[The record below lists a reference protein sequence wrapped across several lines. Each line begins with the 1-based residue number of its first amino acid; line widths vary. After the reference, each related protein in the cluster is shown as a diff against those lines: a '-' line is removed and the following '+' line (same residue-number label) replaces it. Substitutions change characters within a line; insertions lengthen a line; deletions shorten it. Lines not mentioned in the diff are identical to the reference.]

1 METNLTL
8 NAQITADVGKFIT
21 SLDRVNK
28 SVEKAATKMK
38 DVGKKMSTYLTLP
51 LVAAGGVAVAN
62 AVKFEK
68 LATSLN
74 VLTGSAEAGAKAFE
88 RLKTFSA
95 STPFQ
100 LDELVS
106 VNNQLMGFGL
116 TTDKAF
122 ESLQMLGDV
131 ASVSGADLAR
141 VAVAFGQSAAAGRVM
156 TQDLNQFINNGIPIY
171 QLLGDVTG
179 KNVGELRDLAS
190 QGKIT
195 FDLLEQAFKKG
206 TSEGGKFFGGTSKLS
221 KTLGGRLSTLR
232 DNFNLMMGDIGQ
244 LIGEFLSPL
253 ISVATKLMQGFQGLS
268 STTKTI
274 IVVVAGLAAAL
285 GPLIFSIGAI
295 SSILPI
301 LTLGMAKLSVAVN
314 SISLPVVAVTALIL
328 SLAAAAVYLWDN
340 WQLVVK
346 HLQNGF
352 KKLKNAALT
361 MAQGVVK
368 HLAFLA
374 QGFVNLAN
382 LAGFELSNP
391 LTALVGKLEG
401 LKETIIPVT
410 GEFGSF
416 GDAMRNV
423 GVAMGLVN
431 GQAAG
436 AASGIKKIGDEAK
449 KANEAVTTLNTTLSD
464 GGGGSSE
471 GADAK
476 SGMASG
482 VQRGAIEVQTFADD
496 YTDSVNSMVAANAA
510 LATSTADGVS
520 SMIGSFRQLAGDS
533 KALAMFEIAVNTA
546 RGIAAAV
553 QAGAGLVFPANIG
566 AIAAGVGAVVSGI
579 ASAKQALSSAPAF
592 ATGGIVGGSSF
603 SGDRVIARVNSG
615 EMILNGGQQNRLFN
629 MINGGNAS
637 GGGGFVASTK
647 IQGSDLLVSIERAT
661 NQRNRTRG
669 F

>member
-1 METNLTL
+1 
-8 NAQITADVGKFIT
+8 
-21 SLDRVNK
+21 
-28 SVEKAATKMK
+28 
-38 DVGKKMSTYLTLP
+38 
-51 LVAAGGVAVAN
+51 
-62 AVKFEK
+62 
-68 LATSLN
+68 
-74 VLTGSAEAGAKAFE
+74 
-88 RLKTFSA
+88 
-95 STPFQ
+95 
-100 LDELVS
+100 
-106 VNNQLMGFGL
+106 MGFGL

-449 KANEAVTTLNTTLSD
+449 KANEAVTTLNTTLSG